1 MMDTVEELGG
11 TYFYHG
17 YTNLTPGELFNLIY
31 LENFSNHLGLEI
43 SAAALILSG
52 QAWLPAPGKPIG
64 AKRGTSV
71 ASMLSR
77 KVFSDIRFPNGKRLL
92 TPVGNRM
99 QPTNKIGSFVGRY
112 IPWVGH
118 GQLLITL
125 MIVAKETRNKC
136 NLIARSKD
144 RIKWAAF

>member
-1 MMDTVEELGG
+1 MDTVEELGD

-17 YTNLTPGELFNLIY
+17 YSNLTPGELFNLIY
-31 LENFSNHLGLEI
+31 LENFSNHLDLEI

-52 QAWLPAPGKPIG
+52 QAWVPAPGKPIG
-64 AKRGTSV
+64 AKKGTSI

-77 KVFSDIRFPNGKRLL
+77 KVLNDMRFPNGKRLL

-112 IPWVGH
+112 IPWVGY
-118 GQLLITL
+118 GQLVITL
-125 MIVAKETRNKC
+125 MVVAKETRNKY
-136 NLIARSKD
+136 NLIARPKD
-144 RIKWAAF
+144 RIEWAAF

>member
-1 MMDTVEELGG
+1 MDTFEELGG
-11 TYFYHG
+11 TYFYQGHA
-17 YTNLTPGELFNLIY
+17 NLTPGELFNLIY
-31 LENFSNHLGLEI
+31 LESFSNHLDLEI

-71 ASMLSR
+71 ASMVSR
-77 KVFSDIRFPNGKRLL
+77 NVFSDMRFPNGMRLL

-118 GQLLITL
+118 AQLLITL
-125 MIVAKETRNKC
+125 MVVAKEARNKY
-136 NLIARSKD
+136 NLIARPKD
-144 RIKWAAF
+144 RIEWAAF